1 METFPVLCLLLLIG
15 FATALNVTS
24 EKCPDGVRK
33 IIAEDDDTVTIP
45 DAKSA
50 EDKKCPPAKQ
60 PSCEQLVKDY
70 TKALEDCV
78 KIIIDGEPKAEP
90 CPKFAITTEEVKK
103 SCICKAADEVRVAV
117 DECQNSRKLITS
129 KCKPEEKKPTFAIF
143 PEAQQFS

>member
-50 EDKKCPPAKQ
+50 EDNKCPTEK
-60 PSCEQLVKDY
+60 SCEQLVKDY

-78 KIIIDGEPKAEP
+78 RIIIDGEP
-90 CPKFAITTEEVKK
+90 CSTFAITTEEVKK
-103 SCICKAADEVRVAV
+103 SCLCKAANEVRVAV
-117 DECQNSRKLITS
+117 DECENSRKLII
-129 KCKPEEKKPTFAIF
+129 KCKPKEKKPTFAMF

>member
-50 EDKKCPPAKQ
+50 EGKKCPN
-60 PSCEQLVKDY
+60 CEQLVKDY

-78 KIIIDGEPKAEP
+78 RIIIDGKPP
-90 CPKFAITTEEVKK
+90 CSKFAITTEEVIKK
-103 SCICKAADEVRVAV
+103 SCLCKAANEVRVAV
-117 DECQNSRKLITS
+117 DECENSRKLITS
-129 KCKPEEKKPTFAIF
+129 KCKPEEKKPTFAMF

>member
-33 IIAEDDDTVTIP
+33 IIAEDDDTVAIP

-50 EDKKCPPAKQ
+50 EDKKCSSPPQ
-60 PSCEQLVKDY
+60 NCEQLLKDY

-78 KIIIDGEPKAEP
+78 GIIIDIIVKPPP
-90 CPKFAITTEEVKK
+90 CSAMFAITTEEVKK
-103 SCICKAADEVRVAV
+103 SCLCKAADEVRVAV
-117 DECQNSRKLITS
+117 DECQKSQKLITS
-129 KCKPEEKKPTFAIF
+129 KCKPKEKKPTFAMF

>member
-50 EDKKCPPAKQ
+50 EDNKCPTEK
-60 PSCEQLVKDY
+60 SCEQLVKDY

-78 KIIIDGEPKAEP
+78 RIIIDIIIEP
-90 CPKFAITTEEVKK
+90 CPPAPKFAITTEEVKK
-103 SCICKAADEVRVAV
+103 SCLCKAANEVKVAV
-117 DECQNSRKLITS
+117 DECEKSRELIT
-129 KCKPEEKKPTFAIF
+129 KCKSKEKKPTFAMF

>member
-33 IIAEDDDTVTIP
+33 IITEDDDTVTIP

-50 EDKKCPPAKQ
+50 EETKCRP
-60 PSCEQLVKDY
+60 CEQLVKDY
-70 TKALEDCV
+70 TEALKDCV
-78 KIIIDGEPKAEP
+78 KIIIDGEPETKP
-90 CPKFAITTEEVKK
+90 CSEFAITTEEVKK
-103 SCICKAADEVRVAV
+103 SCLCKAADEVRVAV
-117 DECQNSRKLITS
+117 DECQNSRKLIT
-129 KCKPEEKKPTFAIF
+129 KCKPKGKKPTFAMF